1 MTKRTGTDV
10 TRTRTKKEK
19 KMSFSKQVK
28 EELSK
33 LNNLANRQEVNCEFW
48 GYLESNNITDTKYK
62 IKYSTE
68 NDYNIDRFAKLARN
82 VGIENFNID
91 VNGNLF
97 FIEIGKVKLK
107 NVKEIKIEDLNLQE
121 LKAFIRG
128 SFMGAGSINNPQNKY
143 NLEFKVKSKDLAI
156 KIVDILEKFDILLKQ
171 KDNLLYIKDGEEIS
185 KFLAFIGANKSVLK
199 FEEIRVQ
206 KHMNNK
212 INRLVN
218 CESANLNK
226 VLNASI
232 EQINAIK
239 KLQQNGK
246 FENLDESLKEVAN
259 LRLQFPDM
267 PIEKLGEK
275 MINPIGKSGVNY
287 RLQKIIKIAET

>member
-1 MTKRTGTDV
+1 MKS
-10 TRTRTKKEK
+10 
-19 KMSFSKQVK
+19 SFSMEVK

-33 LNNLANRQEVNCEFW
+33 LNNLANKKEVKCEFL
-48 GYLESNNITDTKYK
+48 GYLESSNITETKYH
-62 IKYSTE
+62 IRFSTE

-91 VNGNLF
+91 
-97 FIEIGKVKLK
+97 ISGKVFSIKINKNKLK
-107 NVKEIKIEDLNLQE
+107 EIEQFDIKDSLEAE
-121 LKAFIRG
+121 LKAFVRG
-128 SFMGAGSINNPQNKY
+128 LFMGAGSINNPENKY
-143 NLEFKVKSKDLAI
+143 HLECKTLSKD
-156 KIVDILEKFDILLKQ
+156 VSESILERLENFDINFK
-171 KDNLLYIKDGEEIS
+171 KRENTIYMKDGEEIS

-206 KHMNNK
+206 RYMNNK

-239 KLQQNGK
+239 KLKETGK
-246 FENLDESLKEVAN
+246 FKKLDNSLKEIAE
-259 LRLQFPDM
+259 LRLEFPDL
-267 PIEKLGEK
+267 PLQELGQKLK
-275 MINPIGKSGVNY
+275 TPLGKSGVNY
-287 RLQKIIKIAET
+287 RLKKIIKISNDMGEK